1 MHISEIHIYPVKSL
15 GGMSLQSARLTLAG
29 FQFDRQWMVVQP
41 DGTFMTQRSF
51 PQMALIETE
60 IADDVLVL
68 STFGME
74 THVVTSASDTAK
86 RINTEVWGD
95 QVSAWDCGPTTS
107 EWLSQALDSSCKL
120 VSFPADET
128 RQCDRRFAKSG
139 EHTKF
144 ADGFP
149 LLLLSQESLDDL
161 NRRLPTPVGMD
172 RFRPNIVVKGCDAF
186 AEDHWHTI
194 RVNNDSSH
202 NDSNNVDLSH
212 VDLRIVKP
220 CARCSVPTVDQQ
232 TGVLTGPEPIHTL
245 SSYRQRGNEVYFG
258 MNLIPGGE
266 GRVSVGDSVSV
277 VN

>member
-1 MHISEIHIYPVKSL
+1 MHISEIHVYPVKSL
-15 GGMSLQSARLTLAG
+15 GGISLQSARLTLAG
-29 FQFDRQWMVVQP
+29 FQFDRQWMVVQA

-60 IADDVLVL
+60 IVDDVLVL

-74 THVVTSASDTAK
+74 AHVVKPVGDNAE

-95 QVSAWDCGPTTS
+95 QISALEYHPITN
-107 EWLSQALDSSCKL
+107 EWLSQALDSPCKL
-120 VSFPADET
+120 VSFPADQI
-128 RQCDRRFAKSG
+128 RQCDRKFANSG

-161 NRRLPTPVGMD
+161 NQRLQAPVGMD

-194 RVNNDSSH
+194 RVNNNSSH
-202 NDSNNVDLSH
+202 NDSSNIN
-212 VDLRIVKP
+212 LRIVKP
-220 CARCSVPTVDQQ
+220 CARCSVPTVNQQ
-232 TGVLTGPEPIHTL
+232 TGVLAGPEPIHTL
-245 SSYRQRGNEVYFG
+245 SSYRQRGGKVYFG
-258 MNLIPGGE
+258 MNSIPDGE
-266 GRVSVGDSVSV
+266 GSVSIGDRVSI